1 MFISTKELDYIRK
14 QLAALAKEIK
24 NLKLENKTMS
34 KFIKEQKELNKKYDE
49 SLGKRYIHEAFE
61 NKSQEEIQSLIDEW
75 QNGEEK
81 TREVVDNG

>member
-1 MFISTKELDYIRK
+1 MCIPTKELESIRK
-14 QLAALAKEIK
+14 QLAAQAKEIK

-61 NKSQEEIQSLIDEW
+61 NKSQEEIQSLMDEW
-75 QNGEEK
+75 QNGEDEDK
-81 TREVVDNG
+81 GGSR

>member
-1 MFISTKELDYIRK
+1 MFISTKELESIRK
-14 QLAALAKEIK
+14 QLAAQAKEIK

-61 NKSQEEIQSLIDEW
+61 NKSQEEIQSIIDEW
-75 QNGEEK
+75 QNGEDEDK
-81 TREVVDNG
+81 GGSR

>member
-1 MFISTKELDYIRK
+1 MFISTKELESIRK
-14 QLAALAKEIK
+14 QLAAQAKEIK
-24 NLKLENKTMS
+24 NLKLKNKTMS

-75 QNGEEK
+75 QNGEDEDK
-81 TREVVDNG
+81 GGSR

>member
-14 QLAALAKEIK
+14 QLSAQAKEIK
-24 NLKLENKTMS
+24 NLKLENKTIS

-75 QNGEEK
+75 QNGEDEDK
-81 TREVVDNG
+81 GGSR

>member
-14 QLAALAKEIK
+14 QLAAQAKEIK
-24 NLKLENKTMS
+24 NLKLKNKTMS

-75 QNGEEK
+75 QNGEDEDK
-81 TREVVDNG
+81 GGSR

>member
-14 QLAALAKEIK
+14 QLAAQAKEIK

-75 QNGEEK
+75 QNGEDEDK
-81 TREVVDNG
+81 GGSR

>member
-75 QNGEEK
+75 QNGEDEDK
-81 TREVVDNG
+81 GGSR

>member
-1 MFISTKELDYIRK
+1 MFISTKELESIRK
-14 QLAALAKEIK
+14 QLAAQAKEIK

-34 KFIKEQKELNKKYDE
+34 KFIKEQKELNKKYGE

-75 QNGEEK
+75 QNGEDEDK
-81 TREVVDNG
+81 GGSR

>member
-14 QLAALAKEIK
+14 QLAAQAKEIK

-61 NKSQEEIQSLIDEW
+61 NKSKEEIQSLIDEW
-75 QNGEEK
+75 QNGEDEDK
-81 TREVVDNG
+81 GGNR

>member
-1 MFISTKELDYIRK
+1 MFISTKELESIRK
-14 QLAALAKEIK
+14 QLAVQAKEIK

-75 QNGEEK
+75 QNGEDEDK
-81 TREVVDNG
+81 GGSR

>member
-1 MFISTKELDYIRK
+1 MFISTKELESIRK
-14 QLAALAKEIK
+14 QLAAQAKEIK

-49 SLGKRYIHEAFE
+49 SLSKRYIHEAFE

-75 QNGEEK
+75 QNGEDEDK
-81 TREVVDNG
+81 GGSR

>member
-1 MFISTKELDYIRK
+1 MVISTKELDYIRK
-14 QLAALAKEIK
+14 QLAAQAKEIK

-75 QNGEEK
+75 QNGEDEDK
-81 TREVVDNG
+81 GGSR

>member
-1 MFISTKELDYIRK
+1 MFISTKELESIRK
-14 QLAALAKEIK
+14 QLAAQAKEIK

-75 QNGEEK
+75 QNGEDEDK
-81 TREVVDNG
+81 GGSR

>member
-1 MFISTKELDYIRK
+1 MFISTKELESIRK
-14 QLAALAKEIK
+14 QLAAQAKEIK

-49 SLGKRYIHEAFE
+49 SLGKKYIHEAFE

-75 QNGEEK
+75 QNGEDENK
-81 TREVVDNG
+81 GGSR

>member
-1 MFISTKELDYIRK
+1 MFISTKELESIRK
-14 QLAALAKEIK
+14 QLAAQAKEIK

-75 QNGEEK
+75 QNGEDEDK
-81 TREVVDNG
+81 GGSK

>member
-14 QLAALAKEIK
+14 QLSAQAKEIK

-75 QNGEEK
+75 QNGEDEDK
-81 TREVVDNG
+81 GGSR

>member
-1 MFISTKELDYIRK
+1 MFISTKELESIRK
-14 QLAALAKEIK
+14 QLAAQAKEIK

-75 QNGEEK
+75 QNGEDK
-81 TREVVDNG
+81 DKGGSR

>member
-1 MFISTKELDYIRK
+1 MFISTKELESIRK
-14 QLAALAKEIK
+14 QLAAQAKEIK

-75 QNGEEK
+75 QNGEDEDK
-81 TREVVDNG
+81 GGGR

>member
-14 QLAALAKEIK
+14 QLAAQAKEIK

-61 NKSQEEIQSLIDEW
+61 SKSQEEIQSLIDEW
-75 QNGEEK
+75 QNGEDEDK
-81 TREVVDNG
+81 GGSR

>member
-1 MFISTKELDYIRK
+1 MFISTKELESIRN
-14 QLAALAKEIK
+14 QLAAQAKEIK
-24 NLKLENKTMS
+24 NLKLENKTML

-75 QNGEEK
+75 QNGEDEDK
-81 TREVVDNG
+81 GGSR

>member
-1 MFISTKELDYIRK
+1 MFISTKELESIRK
-14 QLAALAKEIK
+14 QLAAQAKEIK
-24 NLKLENKTMS
+24 NLKLENKTLT

-75 QNGEEK
+75 QNGEDEDK
-81 TREVVDNG
+81 GGSR

>member
-14 QLAALAKEIK
+14 QLAAQAKEIK
-24 NLKLENKTMS
+24 NLKLENKTML

-49 SLGKRYIHEAFE
+49 SLDKRYIHEAFE

-75 QNGEEK
+75 QNGEDEDK
-81 TREVVDNG
+81 GGSR

>member
-1 MFISTKELDYIRK
+1 MFISTKELDSIRK
-14 QLAALAKEIK
+14 QLAAQAKEIK

-75 QNGEEK
+75 QNGEDEDK
-81 TREVVDNG
+81 GGSR